1 MTNKKGFHYQILA
14 IIILSVAVLGLLGYT
29 FWNATQNKTSSTEN
43 NSTSTTTNVEKKK
56 FNTNPGLGFKVSFD
70 YPSNWSLAKDDFLT
84 KDSNWH
90 NNPSESIVLNS
101 PTGKY
106 SVKYTV
112 ASLLFFGMECSEEGK
127 TLYSYHVNNLAGI
140 NKVYLVDTLYG
151 EVGAVKEFATR
162 LTNFNEYQLGKSDCS
177 FEEDLVILS
186 NNGPSTNI
194 AVMRPAAVYIND
206 LENSDGSLKT
216 STKVSDVEAAR
227 ATDEYKQ
234 ATDILL
240 STVYS
245 AN

>member
-1 MTNKKGFHYQILA
+1 MI
-14 IIILSVAVLGLLGYT
+14 GLLGYT
-29 FWNATQNKTSSTEN
+29 FWQANNKKSESSDNTVSTTTSTEN
-43 NSTSTTTNVEKKK
+43 NSTSTTTNLEKKK

-84 KDSNWH
+84 KDSNWN

-112 ASLLFFGMECSEEGK
+112 ASLLLFGMECSEEGK

-162 LTNFNEYQLGKSDCS
+162 LTNVNEYQLGKSDCS
-177 FEEDLVILS
+177 GNVEDLVILS
-186 NNGPSTNI
+186 NNEPSTN
-194 AVMRPAAVYIND
+194 ALMHPAAVYIND